1 MNVELNEYKLE
12 MRRLL
17 TQAAEQL
24 TILNQRDKSKKLYE
38 ETNDLIGRLLTAAI
52 ATLTIDA

>member
-38 ETNDLIGRLLTAAI
+38 ETNDLIGRLLAAAI